1 MVRMEIFKDKKKGL
15 SGLIIV
21 AMIIATVSSVVYLDN
36 VVRADEPVQY
46 NPLTYTDYQFYK
58 EITINSSYVETYLDE
73 FPILIHD
80 NTTDLQTKI
89 KANASDI
96 AFFDSTKLVQYNH
109 EIDYYNSTTGE
120 LWAWVNVTLSPSSDT
135 TIYMYYRDIDG
146 SYTIG
151 HNPEQVWNS
160 DYEAVWHMNG
170 NSATDVDDSTANNND
185 VTGQIGTPTFNHS
198 SRMGRSVYFGGDP
211 DCLFLP
217 QIAITGATNQITMSG
232 WVFHINA
239 WGDIESVL
247 GSQENYYLSTANTQ
261 SIPSMAILDSGN
273 AYHNYRYAGTDVR
286 KANLSWYL
294 ITGVYDGSQ
303 AVEGLKLYSNKT
315 STSDGNDW
323 DGGWNDAGGI
333 SWIGN
338 SNASASWDC
347 MYGYID
353 EARISTVERNTSWIN
368 ASFDSQNE
376 TTGFLTLGAQQEA
389 VESSFHLFGLGEGII
404 TWSGTIGTNVW
415 CNATGDTIDTAEINM
430 TINTTDNI
438 TELRIYVADL
448 NDTGDYINASNITL
462 YISSDNSS
470 YDSMGSFVDNGSNIS
485 INETTWPGGAGSNPF
500 SGIGLT
506 NTTTSIYLRF
516 LLAIPV
522 DVGTQM
528 YYSISSSDW
537 KVYIGTYL

>member
-1 MVRMEIFKDKKKGL
+1 
-15 SGLIIV
+15 
-21 AMIIATVSSVVYLDN
+21 
-36 VVRADEPVQY
+36 
-46 NPLTYTDYQFYK
+46 
-58 EITINSSYVETYLDE
+58 
-73 FPILIHD
+73 
-80 NTTDLQTKI
+80 
-89 KANASDI
+89 
-96 AFFDSTKLVQYNH
+96 
-109 EIDYYNSTTGE
+109 
-120 LWAWVNVTLSPSSDT
+120 
-135 TIYMYYRDIDG
+135 
-146 SYTIG
+146 
-151 HNPEQVWNS
+151 
-160 DYEAVWHMNG
+160 
-170 NSATDVDDSTANNND
+170 
-185 VTGQIGTPTFNHS
+185 
-198 SRMGRSVYFGGDP
+198 
-211 DCLFLP
+211 
-217 QIAITGATNQITMSG
+217 MSG

-522 DVGTQM
+522 DVGSQM